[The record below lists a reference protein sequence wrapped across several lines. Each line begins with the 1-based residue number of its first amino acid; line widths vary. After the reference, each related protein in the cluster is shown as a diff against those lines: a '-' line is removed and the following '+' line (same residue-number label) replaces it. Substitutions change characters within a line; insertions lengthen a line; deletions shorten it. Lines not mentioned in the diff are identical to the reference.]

1 MCALARP
8 SRIQGRPEGHVTR
21 TNTLLPTSRP
31 PPRCVLNI
39 KGLFLKVFPC
49 ECTGQRNP
57 LLANV
62 ASRAGPALAVVYITS
77 TDGGS
82 ESTTTPGA
90 AIALLSLHRRIN
102 AALLRDSQRRTLAA
116 TDFTE
121 VPELSPQTC
130 DANCI
135 AESTS
140 WWRTAHSI
148 HIPMQV
154 RGAFGIQAGA

>member
-8 SRIQGRPEGHVTR
+8 SRIPDPPMDMSPE
-21 TNTLLPTSRP
+21 PTHAAKV
-31 PPRCVLNI
+31 CLNI

-77 TDGGS
+77 TVGGS

-116 TDFTE
+116 TNFTE
-121 VPELSPQTC
+121 VPELSP
-130 DANCI
+130 
-135 AESTS
+135 
-140 WWRTAHSI
+140 H
-148 HIPMQV
+148 
-154 RGAFGIQAGA
+154 GAADMRRKLHR

>member
-8 SRIQGRPEGHVTR
+8 SRIQGRPEAHVTR

-116 TDFTE
+116 TYFTE
-121 VPELSPQTC
+121 VPELSP
-130 DANCI
+130 
-135 AESTS
+135 
-140 WWRTAHSI
+140 H
-148 HIPMQV
+148 
-154 RGAFGIQAGA
+154 GAADMRRKLHR